1 MATLTATSTYL
12 TAPEDSWKRLK
23 VRSTKPKFLA
33 VLQALAAWRELEAQ
47 ERDVPRNRVIRDD
60 ALVDIAAQAPTTTA
74 DLARSRAFNSDSAGG
89 KTGSA
94 ILAAVKQAL
103 DSPKDNWPKVEEK
116 QEMPAGKQPVID
128 LLKVLL
134 RLNCEDHDVA
144 PKLVANSDDLEA
156 IAINDNADVPALRGW
171 RRKVF
176 GEDALAVKAGRIAF
190 AYDAKAEKI
199 ELVEL
204 DD

>member
-1 MATLTATSTYL
+1 
-12 TAPEDSWKRLK
+12 
-23 VRSTKPKFLA
+23 
-33 VLQALAAWRELEAQ
+33 
-47 ERDVPRNRVIRDD
+47 
-60 ALVDIAAQAPTTTA
+60 
-74 DLARSRAFNSDSAGG
+74 
-89 KTGSA
+89 
-94 ILAAVKQAL
+94 
-103 DSPKDNWPKVEEK
+103 
-116 QEMPAGKQPVID
+116 MPAGKQPVID